1 MTEPKRAI
9 VREPGRNYTKCI
21 SCHPLRD
28 TIDMVLV
35 REQHAR
41 YRKTLTDLGLDVIS
55 VPPDD
60 GHADACFV
68 EDNAVVH
75 GKRSLICRMGAE
87 SRRGEESAIEEV
99 LKQYVRTKRATA
111 PATVEGGD
119 VVHFNDRLLSG
130 VSERTNQEGVLQMS
144 KWLEARVDT
153 IVDPGIMHLK
163 SYVTSL
169 GRDTVIATKRYANH
183 VALRGLSVITV
194 PKDEEYAADTLTV
207 GDTVIMPMGH
217 PRALELVRKAGF
229 KVVSLD
235 MSEFEKCGGALTCL
249 SLLL

>member
-1 MTEPKRAI
+1 MIEPKRAI
-9 VREPGRNYTKCI
+9 VREPGKNYAKCI
-21 SCHPLRD
+21 SCHPLRH
-28 TIDMVLV
+28 TIDMVLA

-41 YRKTLTDLGLDVIS
+41 YRKILTDLGLEVIS

-75 GKRSLICRMGAE
+75 GKKSLICRMGAE

-119 VVHFNDRLLSG
+119 VVHFDDWLLSG
-130 VSERTNQEGVLQMS
+130 VSERTNQEGVLQMRR
-144 KWLEARVDT
+144 WLEVRVDT
-153 IVDPGIMHLK
+153 IVDPRIMHLK

-169 GRDTVIATKRYANH
+169 GRNTVIATKRYAKH
-183 VALRGLSVITV
+183 VALRGLSAIIV
-194 PKDEEYAADTLTV
+194 PEGEEYAADTLTV
-207 GDTVIMPMGH
+207 GDTVIMPVGR

-229 KVVSLD
+229 RIVSID